1 MREAASLVM
10 TAADA
15 SERVDADARE
25 SVTLVLSQVLT
36 RLEEAGEVELS
47 VLVGSRIASLRRRGG
62 ARRRRLPGGR
72 AVGSSRGGFRAPP
85 AAVIIEGDG
94 TAALDEAMEAMGKA
108 LSAAVEGAGAS
119 ASEGAD
125 DPLSAIARAFENAL
139 SGGVREEG
147 RVLSRPLRA
156 RWRNRA

>member
-1 MREAASLVM
+1 MHGSRSP
-10 TAADA
+10 
-15 SERVDADARE
+15 SC
-25 SVTLVLSQVLT
+25 SQVLT

-47 VLVGSRIASLRRRGG
+47 VLVGSRIASCAAAG
-62 ARRRRLPGGR
+62 AQGDDASREDERSDR
-72 AVGSSRGGFRAPP
+72 AEAASESPP